1 MIRSNH
7 KPLTLLL
14 LISTMLLMVSS
25 QVPADED
32 GATTNRQWG
41 TSSDLAKEQR
51 WRDQIVDSLMDGDA
65 VDLRAGDVTFLGL
78 YTKADE
84 PTGRAAII
92 IHGIGVHPNWPQVVY
107 PLRTGLPA
115 EGWSTLAIQMPVLPN
130 EADSADYAPLMD
142 EVAPRIEAARAYL
155 REQDVERI
163 AIIAHSLGAT
173 MANQYLAEHPDG
185 ADAYVAIGT
194 SGRGVHPDRD
204 NRALIAEIEVPMLD
218 LYGQQDL
225 PGVVD
230 SAEVRAAAG
239 SANTGYHQ
247 AVVPAADHFFDG
259 EEDAL
264 VGTVVEW
271 LDATL
276 PPQ

>member
-7 KPLTLLL
+7 KPLTMLMLMSAVLLL
-14 LISTMLLMVSS
+14 VST

-32 GATTNRQWG
+32 GAQTAGRWG

-65 VDLRAGDVTFLGL
+65 VELQAGDVGFLGL
-78 YTKADE
+78 YTEAEE
-84 PTGRAAII
+84 PTGRAVII

-107 PLRTGLPA
+107 PLRTRLPA
-115 EGWSTLAIQMPVLPN
+115 RGWSTLSIQMPVLAN

-155 REQDVERI
+155 REQDAERI
-163 AIIAHSLGAT
+163 AIVAHSLGAT

-194 SGRGVHPDRD
+194 SGRGVHADRD
-204 NRALIAEIEVPMLD
+204 NSALIADIEVPMLD

-230 SAEVRAAAG
+230 SAEARAAAG

-271 LDATL
+271 LDVTI
-276 PPQ
+276 PRQ